1 MNVGGGSV
9 NKKEI
14 KDKRKGK
21 EEQKNGDD
29 DSSHTNHTKDDN
41 NGVMRLSEEY
51 SDDAISVILRLRMPS
66 EFVIFFRKKVS
77 DLCRG
82 SAEVVEEKEETKS
95 LGEDD
100 IEVDNYDRDNDG
112 DDIMIVDK
120 S

>member
-51 SDDAISVILRLRMPS
+51 SDDAISVVLRLRMPS

-82 SAEVVEEKEETKS
+82 SAEVVEEKEEMKS

-100 IEVDNYDRDNDG
+100 IEVDNYDRDYDG
-112 DDIMIVDK
+112 DDVMVVD
-120 S
+120 